1 MKVIMRSN
9 LVSKLN
15 NFCQKKTLFIKIFKK
30 IIFLSLFFV
39 VQTKTI
45 VVHKFLNLNKILKG
59 FFRFFSLYN
68 WVHLH
73 IKQSRMKYNTID
85 TRLFIKNRRN
95 FMDQMKPSSL
105 AVFNSN
111 DIYPISADS
120 TMPFEQ
126 HRDIFY
132 LSGVDQEESVLV
144 LFPDSPKEQH
154 REILFLKETNDHIAV
169 WEGEKLTK
177 KSAFKTSGIKTVYW
191 LKDLEKILFEL
202 STQCNT
208 FYINT
213 NEHYRATIETE
224 TREDRFTK
232 WLLAKYPAH
241 SVAKSNPILQ
251 QLRSVKDKIELD
263 LMQKACD
270 ITEKGFRRV
279 LSFISPGV
287 WEFEIEAELAHEF
300 LKNRSKGFAYT
311 PIIASGN
318 NANVLHY
325 IENNQQC
332 KSGDLILLDV
342 AAEYANYKSDLTRT
356 VPVSGK
362 FTARQK
368 AVYNAVNSVKK
379 EATKLLVPGT
389 LWAEYHVEVGK
400 LMTSQL
406 LGLGLLD
413 KADVQSEDKDWP
425 AYKKYFMHGT
435 SHHIGL
441 DTHDYGLLHEPIQAN
456 MVFTVE
462 PGIYIPKEG
471 FGVRIED
478 DVVVQP
484 SGEPFNLMGN
494 VPVEA
499 DEIEELMNKD

>member
-1 MKVIMRSN
+1 MKYQSIDS
-9 LVSKLN
+9 S
-15 NFCQKKTLFIKIFKK
+15 LFINNRK
-30 IIFLSLFFV
+30 
-39 VQTKTI
+39 
-45 VVHKFLNLNKILKG
+45 N
-59 FFRFFSLYN
+59 FSA
-68 WVHLH
+68 
-73 IKQSRMKYNTID
+73 K
-85 TRLFIKNRRN
+85 
-95 FMDQMKPSSL
+95 MKPKSL

-120 TMPFEQ
+120 TMPFDQ

-132 LSGVDQEESVLV
+132 LSGIDQEESILV
-144 LFPDSPKEQH
+144 LFPDCPKEKH
-154 REILFLKETNDHIAV
+154 REILFLKETNAHIAV

-177 KSAFKTSGIKTVYW
+177 EAAFKTSGVQTVYW
-191 LKDLEKILFEL
+191 LQDLEKVLFEL
-202 STQCNT
+202 ATQCDT

-213 NEHYRATIETE
+213 NEHYRANVETE

-251 QLRSVKDKIELD
+251 ELRAIKHSIEID
-263 LMQKACD
+263 LMQQACD
-270 ITEKGFRRV
+270 ITEKGFRRI
-279 LSFISPGV
+279 LNFIKPNV
-287 WEFEIEAELAHEF
+287 WEYEIEAELVHEF
-300 LKNRSKGFAYT
+300 IKNRSKGFAYT

-332 KSGDLILLDV
+332 KAGDLILLDV

-362 FTARQK
+362 FTDRQK
-368 AVYNAVNSVKK
+368 AVYNAVNTVKK

-389 LWAEYHVEVGK
+389 YWEQYHEEVGK
-400 LMTSQL
+400 LMTSEL

-413 KADVQSEDKDWP
+413 KADIQNEDKNWP

-441 DTHDYGLLHEPIQAN
+441 DTHDYGLLHLPIEKN

-471 FGVRIED
+471 FGIRLED
-478 DVVVQP
+478 DVVVQK
-484 SGEPFNLMGN
+484 SGEPLNLMGN
-494 VPVEA
+494 IPIEA
-499 DEIEELMNKD
+499 DEIEALMNQL